1 MIHSTGLYVLSLMC
15 LFYIIYYFL
24 VIIQLKRG
32 RTQALSS
39 TYKTDQAAFTD
50 WMSFLPSNLIRKSAL
65 IQKSFMQLP
74 KAFHQHGKA
83 EKTTI

>member
-39 TYKTDQAAFTD
+39 TCKTDQAAFTD
-50 WMSFLPSNLIRKSAL
+50 WMAFLPSNLRKSAL
-65 IQKSFMQLP
+65 IQKSFVQIP

>member
-39 TYKTDQAAFTD
+39 TCKTDQAAFTD
-50 WMSFLPSNLIRKSAL
+50 WMSFLPSNLRKSAL
-65 IQKSFMQLP
+65 IQKSFVQIP
-74 KAFHQHGKA
+74 KAFHQHEKA